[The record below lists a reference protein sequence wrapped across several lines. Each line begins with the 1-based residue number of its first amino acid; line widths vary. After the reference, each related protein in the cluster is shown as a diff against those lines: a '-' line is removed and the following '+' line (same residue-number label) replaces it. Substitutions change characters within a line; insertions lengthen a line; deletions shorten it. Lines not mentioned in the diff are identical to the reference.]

1 MTNHQEQADKLID
14 SFGNTRLAIKACEL
28 IIADYRSYRVKH
40 WLTLESAL
48 DLAEDWIKVKDLLET
63 DIRR

>member
-14 SFGNTRLAIKACEL
+14 TFGNTRLAIKACEL
-28 IIADYRSYRVKH
+28 IITDYRSYRVKH
-40 WLTLESAL
+40 WLTLETAL